1 VSVRR
6 SASGRTHYNYA
17 RDYDPAI
24 GGYVESDPIGLKGGI
39 NTFGYV
45 SGDPLNRIDPSG
57 TFSVDP
63 KTLELALERA
73 GLAEAA
79 GLGPEDPLADVGAAI
94 AIIGTIVIATSDPD
108 SAKGHSP
115 RNPGRDCN
123 GKCNPCPPNQYWGHR
138 GNEHGSTSGVHYHG
152 LIWNQR
158 KDTCECYPKRVSG
171 PSLDKLK

>member
-6 SASGRTHYNYA
+6 RTSGRAHYNYF

-24 GGYVESDPIGLKGGI
+24 GKYDQSDPIGLRGGL
-39 NTFGYV
+39 NTYLYAEANPLRRT
-45 SGDPLNRIDPSG
+45 DPEGLL
-57 TFSVDP
+57 SVEP
-63 KTLELALERA
+63 EVIELALERA
-73 GLAEAA
+73 GYAEII
-79 GLGPEDPLADVGAAI
+79 GGGPEDPAADIAAAI
-94 AIIGTIVIATSDPD
+94 VIIGTIVISTSDPD

-123 GKCNPCPPNQYWGHR
+123 GKCKPCPPNQYWGHP
-138 GNEHGSTSGVHYHG
+138 GNDHGSTSGVHYHG